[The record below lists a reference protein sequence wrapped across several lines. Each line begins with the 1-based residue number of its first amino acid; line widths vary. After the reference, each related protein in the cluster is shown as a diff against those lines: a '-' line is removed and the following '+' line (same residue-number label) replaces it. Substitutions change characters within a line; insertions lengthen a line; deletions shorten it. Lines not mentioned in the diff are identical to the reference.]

1 MYHTWMRFF
10 TPSPLHHRL
19 GLVCLGVGL
28 QHGAL
33 PTVGPRT
40 LDHHVAVIVNSGT
53 GWFSGPDGRRTP
65 VTGPTLIW

>member
-1 MYHTWMRFF
+1 MPSYHTWMRFF

-33 PTVGPRT
+33 PRSAPAPWTTTSP
-40 LDHHVAVIVNSGT
+40 
-53 GWFSGPDGRRTP
+53 
-65 VTGPTLIW
+65 